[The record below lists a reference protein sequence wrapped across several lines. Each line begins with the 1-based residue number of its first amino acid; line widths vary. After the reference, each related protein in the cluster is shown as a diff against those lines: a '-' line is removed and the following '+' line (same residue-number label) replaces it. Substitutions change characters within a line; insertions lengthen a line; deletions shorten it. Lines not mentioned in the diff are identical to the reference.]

1 MEYDYTC
8 LNHNSL
14 VSQKKV
20 VTKGLLNKGCLLCPQ
35 IIDLAVSPGQK
46 WWPTILEREI
56 SWNQRESSTYIHNV
70 RFLAFWGWGVGSI
83 FCQNMWPMSTIAINP
98 SYYGVKQL
106 WKSKFCVANECFWVA
121 WVFPSFHFYLFM
133 VEDLVENH
141 MLS

>member
-46 WWPTILEREI
+46 W
-56 SWNQRESSTYIHNV
+56 
-70 RFLAFWGWGVGSI
+70 
-83 FCQNMWPMSTIAINP
+83 
-98 SYYGVKQL
+98 
-106 WKSKFCVANECFWVA
+106 
-121 WVFPSFHFYLFM
+121 
-133 VEDLVENH
+133 
-141 MLS
+141 